1 MAKKLKTIVRLQ
13 LTAGKANPAPP
24 VGPALAGHG
33 LNIMAFCKEYNARTS
48 NRPGE
53 LIPAEISVF
62 TDGSFTFIL
71 KTPPAAFL
79 ANRRSPAR
87 CAANRLP
94 DRRGR
99 QAGSS
104 GPETGS
110 VGQRKSNRRPMP
122 GYNLERAETQIAPAR
137 SLAHP
142 RLGPPERGVRLER
155 NGRIRNRPAPAGGLD
170 GAMDRP
176 AAGKQGH
183 QSTVSL
189 PAPTIHAGQNRSPG
203 PPVRLGARTVRD
215 PA

>member
-79 ANRRSPAR
+79 IRKAAGVDKGSGAPNKDKVGKLNR
-87 CAANRLP
+87 
-94 DRRGR
+94 D
-99 QAGSS
+99 Q
-104 GPETGS
+104 
-110 VGQRKSNRRPMP
+110 VK
-122 GYNLERAETQIAPAR
+122 QIAEAKMKD
-137 SLAHP
+137 LNA
-142 RLGPPERGVRLER
+142 
-155 NGRIRNRPAPAGGLD
+155 IDID
-170 GAMDRP
+170 GAM
-176 AAGKQGH
+176 KQIEG
-183 QSTVSL
+183 T
-189 PAPTIHAGQNRSPG
+189 ARSMG
-203 PPVRLGARTVRD
+203 ISITE
-215 PA
+215 